1 MLPPCYCHNKLPSPE
16 GFFLSADFSSSLR
29 KQQLGPAQGALA
41 GVGAGVLYGLLGF
54 MMATLS
60 PRMGNTLFLFLPLV
74 VGITI
79 ALVTPRPILAAAM
92 LSTTVS
98 LLICLIFLIAMKAEG
113 ILCAIMAF
121 PLIFLALLIGIA
133 LGWAIRQVRSPGATT
148 SVFILAVA
156 PAVIVG
162 GNRLEMKSFTSP
174 RTQSVTT
181 TVHLSA
187 SPHEVWANILSIDQ
201 LIGRKPIL
209 MHFGLPVPQRC
220 VMSGRSVGSKRT
232 CYFDQGYIEESVLE
246 WNPPQRMRLAIDR
259 THMPG
264 RHWLQFDGAEYDLQ
278 GDSSGT
284 TLTRITIIRSNLQPA
299 WYWGPLE
306 KWGVESVHAY
316 LFSDLEQ
323 RFNTK
328 R

>member
-1 MLPPCYCHNKLPSPE
+1 MI
-16 GFFLSADFSSSLR
+16 
-29 KQQLGPAQGALA
+29 
-41 GVGAGVLYGLLGF
+41 YGLLGF
-54 MMATLS
+54 LMASLS
-60 PRMGNTLFLFLPLV
+60 PRMGSTLFVFLPLV

-92 LSTTVS
+92 LSSTIS
-98 LLICLIFLIAMKAEG
+98 LLICLVFLIAMKAEG

-121 PLIFLALLIGIA
+121 PLIFLSLLVGSA

-148 SVFILAVA
+148 SLFILALA
-156 PAVIVG
+156 PMAIVG
-162 GNRLEMKSFTSP
+162 VNRLEMRSLMAP
-174 RTQSVTT
+174 RTRSVTT

-187 SPHEVWANILSIDQ
+187 SPGQVWADILSIDHVA
-201 LIGRKPIL
+201 GRKPIL
-209 MHFGLPVPQRC
+209 MHFGLPIPQRC
-220 VMSGRSVGSKRT
+220 VMEGRSVGSKRT

-264 RHWLQFDGAEYDLQ
+264 RHWLQFDGAQYDLQ

-284 TLTRITIIRSNLQPA
+284 TLTRVTTIRSNLQPA

-306 KWGVESVHAY
+306 KWGVQSEHEY

-323 RFNTK
+323 RFNLK
-328 R
+328 H